1 MKYLITENQYNKTL
15 KPLLEKFGMRTLC
28 KMTDKEPE
36 DIIDEIGLKGTRE
49 DIIFLTK
56 TIFENDISTVLMYC
70 SYNII
75 PTRDSMNLVVY
86 IPKPAPQNMGR
97 YIYEEGTRS
106 MYRDVISKAL
116 YQFGG
121 GLIRGHSIEVYNTGN
136 C

>member
-1 MKYLITENQYNKTL
+1 MKYIITENQYSKTL

-36 DIIDEIGLKGTRE
+36 DII
-49 DIIFLTK
+49 FLTK
-56 TIFENDISTVLMYC
+56 TILENDISTVLMYC

-86 IPKPAPQNMGR
+86 IPKPAPANVGR

-116 YQFGG
+116 YQLGG
-121 GLIRGHSIEVYNTGN
+121 GLIRVHNIEVYNTGN

>member
-36 DIIDEIGLKGTRE
+36 DII
-49 DIIFLTK
+49 FLTK
-56 TIFENDISTVLMYC
+56 TIIENDISTVLMYC

-86 IPKPAPQNMGR
+86 IPKPAPANVGR

-116 YQFGG
+116 YQLGG
-121 GLIRGHSIEVYNTGN
+121 GLIRGHNIEVYNTGN

>member
-1 MKYLITENQYNKTL
+1 MKYLITENQYSKTL

-36 DIIDEIGLKGTRE
+36 DIIDEIGLEGKRE

-56 TIFENDISTVLMYC
+56 TIFENDISTVLRYC

-75 PTRDSMNLVVY
+75 PTRNSMDLVVY
-86 IPKPAPQNMGR
+86 IPKPEPENVGR
-97 YIYEEGTRS
+97 YMYEEGNRS
-106 MYRDVISKAL
+106 VYRDTIAKAL

-121 GLIRGHSIEVYNTGN
+121 GLIRGHNIEVYNTGN

>member
-56 TIFENDISTVLMYC
+56 TIIENDLSSVLTYC
-70 SYNII
+70 NYNII
-75 PTRDSMNLVVY
+75 PTKYSMDLVVF
-86 IPKPAPQNMGR
+86 IPKPAPENVGR
-97 YIYEEGTRS
+97 YMYDEGTRNV
-106 MYRDVISKAL
+106 YRDTISNAL
-116 YQFGG
+116 YKLGG
-121 GLIRGHSIEVYNTGN
+121 GLIKGHNIEVHNTGN